1 MSKPRI
7 VIRVEG
13 GLIQWIT
20 ADVPME
26 VLILDHDI
34 METDDTDNIRKIV
47 EPNGSQEEIYSQ
59 GIGDVDYVD
68 PADVDLYFNQFK
80 EERRE

>member
-1 MSKPRI
+1 MPNPRI
-7 VIRVEG
+7 VIKMEG

-26 VLILDHDI
+26 VLIMDTDTV
-34 METDDTDNIRKIV
+34 ETDDTDNIRKIV
-47 EPNGSQEEIYSQ
+47 EADGSEEEVYSQ

-68 PADVDLYFNQFK
+68 PANVDFYFNQFRK
-80 EERRE
+80 

>member
-1 MSKPRI
+1 MPKPRI
-7 VIRVEG
+7 AIKMEG

-26 VLILDHDI
+26 VLIMDHDI
-34 METDDTDNIRKIV
+34 METDDTNNIREII
-47 EPNGSQEEIYSQ
+47 EPDGSEEEVYSQ

-68 PADVDLYFNQFK
+68 PANVDFYFNQFRK
-80 EERRE
+80 

>member
-1 MSKPRI
+1 MPKPRI
-7 VIRVEG
+7 AIKMEG

-26 VLILDHDI
+26 VLIMDHDT
-34 METDDTDNIRKIV
+34 MDTHDIDNIRKIV
-47 EPNGSQEEIYSQ
+47 EVGGSEEELYSQ

-68 PADVDLYFNQFK
+68 PADVDFYFNQFRK
-80 EERRE
+80 

>member
-1 MSKPRI
+1 MAKLRV
-7 VIRVEG
+7 VIKMEG

-26 VLILDHDI
+26 VLIMDHDI
-34 METDDTDNIRKIV
+34 METDDVDNIRKIV
-47 EPNGSQEEIYSQ
+47 EADGGEEEVYSR

-68 PADVDLYFNQFK
+68 PEDVDLYFNQFR
-80 EERRE
+80 ERNK

>member
-1 MSKPRI
+1 MAKPRI
-7 VIRVEG
+7 VIKMEG

-26 VLILDHDI
+26 VLIIDHDT
-34 METDDTDNIRKIV
+34 METEDTNDIKKIV
-47 EPNGSQEEIYSQ
+47 EPGGSQEEIYSQ

-68 PADVDLYFNQFK
+68 PAEVDLYFNQF
-80 EERRE
+80 RD

>member
-1 MSKPRI
+1 MPKPRI
-7 VIRVEG
+7 VIKMEG

-26 VLILDHDI
+26 VLIMDHDT

-47 EPNGSQEEIYSQ
+47 ESDGSEEEVYSQ

-68 PADVDLYFNQFK
+68 PADVDFYFNQFRK
-80 EERRE
+80 

>member
-1 MSKPRI
+1 MAKPRI
-7 VIRVEG
+7 VIKMEG

-26 VLILDHDI
+26 VLVIDHDT

-47 EPNGSQEEIYSQ
+47 DSDGGEKEVYSQ

-68 PADVDLYFNQFK
+68 PADVDFYFNQFRK
-80 EERRE
+80 

>member
-1 MSKPRI
+1 MPKPRI
-7 VIRVEG
+7 AIKMEG

-26 VLILDHDI
+26 VLIMDHDT
-34 METDDTDNIRKIV
+34 MDTHDIDNIRKIV
-47 EPNGSQEEIYSQ
+47 EANGRQEEVYSQ

-68 PADVDLYFNQFK
+68 PADADFYFNQFRK
-80 EERRE
+80 

>member
-1 MSKPRI
+1 MPKPRI
-7 VIRVEG
+7 AIKMEG

-26 VLILDHDI
+26 VLIMDHDT
-34 METDDTDNIRKIV
+34 MDTDDIDNIRKIV
-47 EPNGSQEEIYSQ
+47 EVGGSEEEVYSQ

-68 PADVDLYFNQFK
+68 PADVDFYFNQFRK
-80 EERRE
+80 

>member
-1 MSKPRI
+1 MPKPRI
-7 VIRVEG
+7 AIKMEG

-26 VLILDHDI
+26 VLIMDHDT
-34 METDDTDNIRKIV
+34 MDTDDIDNIRKIV
-47 EPNGSQEEIYSQ
+47 EVGGSEEEVYSQ

-68 PADVDLYFNQFK
+68 PADVDFYFNQFK
-80 EERRE
+80 E

>member
-1 MSKPRI
+1 MPKPRI
-7 VIRVEG
+7 VIKMEG

-20 ADVPME
+20 GDVPME
-26 VLILDHDI
+26 ILIIDHDI

-47 EPNGSQEEIYSQ
+47 ESDGSEEEIYSQ

-68 PADVDLYFNQFK
+68 PADVDLYFNQF
-80 EERRE
+80 RR

>member
-1 MSKPRI
+1 MPKPRVAI
-7 VIRVEG
+7 KMEG

-26 VLILDHDI
+26 VLIMDHDI
-34 METDDTDNIRKIV
+34 METDDIGNIRKIV
-47 EPNGSQEEIYSQ
+47 ESDGSEGDVYSR

-68 PADVDLYFNQFK
+68 PEDVDLYFNQFR
-80 EERRE
+80 ERNK

>member
-1 MSKPRI
+1 MPKPRI
-7 VIRVEG
+7 AINMEG

-26 VLILDHDI
+26 VLIMDHDT
-34 METDDTDNIRKIV
+34 MDTDDIDNIRKIV
-47 EPNGSQEEIYSQ
+47 EGGGSEEEVYSL

-68 PADVDLYFNQFK
+68 PADVDFYFNQFRK
-80 EERRE
+80 

>member
-1 MSKPRI
+1 MSRPRI
-7 VIRVEG
+7 VVKMEG

-26 VLILDHDI
+26 VLIMDHDI
-34 METDDTDNIRKIV
+34 METDDIDNIGKIV
-47 EPNGSQEEIYSQ
+47 DADGSEEEVYSQ

-68 PADVDLYFNQFK
+68 PEDVDLYFNQFRK
-80 EERRE
+80 